1 MAEDEGRRGEWARR
15 PPNGSGRRADGSLG
29 TQPSLALLLREGG
42 GYLLQARYLSVR
54 CQLIDKFRE
63 VLRQLRQKIFLR
75 HASLL
80 RSLADSV
87 LPKRRVQLPGLNRL
101 VLTGP
106 EPGLDGLAVPCVLKH
121 FKETTKTA
129 YQAAF

>member
-1 MAEDEGRRGEWARR
+1 MPGGTSPASIFVLVRTGAALSTLYRLVNASGERHRADAMAEAEGRRGEWARR
-15 PPNGSGRRADGSLG
+15 PPNEPGRRTDRSLG
-29 TQPSLALLLREGG
+29 AQPSLALLLREGG

-54 CQLIDKFRE
+54 GHLIDKFRK

-87 LPKRRVQLPGLNRL
+87 LP
-101 VLTGP
+101 
-106 EPGLDGLAVPCVLKH
+106 
-121 FKETTKTA
+121 
-129 YQAAF
+129 